1 MNEAIN
7 NRHSRGWDT
16 SNFSAER
23 REYLDGDLAFEAIA
37 RSIASEATVLRT
49 WLEPYH
55 TANPRNHPERS
66 ARQVCFRVSVYPQTF
81 DLFYNS
87 SDGLR
92 GRYWQEPELGFEAT
106 KQVIRLLRPNLM
118 RFAEANPPGF
128 ERRSKFASEMGL
140 ADVGISLDA
149 PSSKVWVGEEVL
161 ISSQPELVVQRWIE
175 NEGRGIMGMWC
186 KGPRWRCAPESGE
199 IEVRGGLID
208 SDGRERIPESKVRR
222 SEEIHFFGFT

>member
-149 PSSKVWVGEEVL
+149 PSSKVWVGEEV
-161 ISSQPELVVQRWIE
+161 RA
-175 NEGRGIMGMWC
+175 
-186 KGPRWRCAPESGE
+186 GPANS
-199 IEVRGGLID
+199 
-208 SDGRERIPESKVRR
+208 
-222 SEEIHFFGFT
+222 